1 MAGVKDR
8 EKSSQPLNAI
18 NKALAFFNTDPA
30 GSIAS
35 HVPDH
40 DDLDALVS
48 ASALRALHDPHQIF
62 RLDNAVEVSALRE
75 GWIFGVTSPKTS
87 S

>member
-1 MAGVKDR
+1 MAGSKTAKNQASR
-8 EKSSQPLNAI
+8 YSAI
-18 NKALAFFNTDPA
+18 NKALHFLTVTLLDQ
-30 GSIAS
+30 IAS

-48 ASALRALHDPHQIF
+48 ASALRALHDPQHIF
-62 RLDNAVEVSALRE
+62 RLEDAVEASAMRE